1 MYAIHRGGNKQHNL
15 KFFGEQQAHERKL
28 KNYLKKNKRK
38 AMKTYKRVRGN
49 VYIIYN
55 KSEQN

>member
-1 MYAIHRGGNKQHNL
+1 MYAIHREGNKQHNL

-28 KNYLKKNKRK
+28 KNEKKRK
-38 AMKTYKRVRGN
+38 AMKTYKGVRGN

>member
-1 MYAIHRGGNKQHNL
+1 MQSTGGGNKQHNL

-28 KNYLKKNKRK
+28 KNDLKKNKRK

-55 KSEQN
+55 K